1 MNDFKNLPYLDRVK
15 AIQEAIANIST
26 LNLARY
32 MLVTFGDDHMET
44 FVNNVKKAKEVD
56 AL

>member
-32 MLVTFGDDHMET
+32 MLVAFGDNNMET